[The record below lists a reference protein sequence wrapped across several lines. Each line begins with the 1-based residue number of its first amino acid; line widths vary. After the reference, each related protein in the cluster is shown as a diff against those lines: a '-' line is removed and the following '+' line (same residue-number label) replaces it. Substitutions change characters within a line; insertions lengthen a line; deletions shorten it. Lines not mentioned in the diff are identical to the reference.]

1 METAYVVVLSFF
13 FIVAIHR
20 LLNRGES
27 KNMSKQPLPPGP
39 RAIPVLGHL
48 HLLEKPYH
56 LAFMRLAARYGP
68 VFSLQ
73 LGSRAAVVVS
83 TADCARECLAEHDAT
98 FANRP
103 TYPTLH
109 LMTYGGAT
117 IGHSAYGAHWRH
129 VRRVV
134 SLHLLSPQRVLSS
147 MVPTITAEVRAMARR
162 MYRAAAGGAARI
174 ELKGRLLELSLS
186 TLMETIAQ
194 TKTYRPADDADT
206 DMSPETQ
213 EFKQLL
219 DAIISLLG
227 LTNVL
232 EFLPVLQ
239 TFDVLGLKKKIAAAA
254 GRRDAFFQR
263 LIDAER
269 RRLDD
274 GVEGQKKSMLAVLLA
289 LQKSEPENYTD
300 EKIMAL
306 CFRFEDGGGSAE
318 GRLLI
323 PFGMGRRK
331 CPGETMA
338 LQIMGLALGTMIQCF
353 DWGAVGGGGA
363 PKVDMTQGGGLTLPR
378 AVPLE
383 AMCKPRQVM
392 LDVLQKL

>member
-129 VRRVV
+129 VRHVV

-263 LIDAER
+263 LIDADR

-274 GVEGQKKSMLAVLLA
+274 GGGGVEGQKKSMLAVLLA

-306 CFRFEDGGGSAE
+306 CFVSCKTVY
-318 GRLLI
+318 LI
-323 PFGMGRRK
+323 VR
-331 CPGETMA
+331 
-338 LQIMGLALGTMIQCF
+338 
-353 DWGAVGGGGA
+353 
-363 PKVDMTQGGGLTLPR
+363 
-378 AVPLE
+378 
-383 AMCKPRQVM
+383 
-392 LDVLQKL
+392 